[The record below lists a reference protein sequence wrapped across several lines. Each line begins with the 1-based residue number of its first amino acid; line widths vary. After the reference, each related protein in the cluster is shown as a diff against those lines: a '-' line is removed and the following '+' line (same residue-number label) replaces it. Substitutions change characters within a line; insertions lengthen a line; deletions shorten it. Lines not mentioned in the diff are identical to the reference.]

1 MLHSNEQLHNSIEL
15 FCIVKGDISLPERG
29 HQFAL
34 TMDYSTLLIVC
45 SILADVTY
53 VSLLIYLFY
62 GNRYILVYENRHV

>member
-15 FCIVKGDISLPERG
+15 FCIVKGDISLPERW

-53 VSLLIYLFY
+53 VSLEDEI
-62 GNRYILVYENRHV
+62 V